1 MSLALGVALPWLELR
16 DIMTMHVGTVFSDT
30 AVSFERVGQNIDNF
44 KGKGQKIDKSGRVPQ
59 ISENQMDVTFGVVVS
74 QIFWSNVICSHYR
87 VHHPA

>member
-1 MSLALGVALPWLELR
+1 VSLALGVALPWLELR

-59 ISENQMDVTFGVVVS
+59 ISENCPNGRYVWGSGVTNILV
-74 QIFWSNVICSHYR
+74 
-87 VHHPA
+87 